1 MEKGGE
7 RGSGLEGV
15 GKGGEGVEQEGE
27 GGKGG
32 PVVRDGGKVGGNNG
46 RVGGGCRLFIVSIYV
61 SLYRFFFLRVNA

>member
-1 MEKGGE
+1 MVERE
-7 RGSGLEGV
+7 RGGWGD
-15 GKGGEGVEQEGE
+15 GEGGREREWVGGGGE

-61 SLYRFFFLRVNA
+61 SLYRFFSCV